1 MSVSD
6 ISLEDAISSGSEYQ
20 IDTDQTSTTDSAKG
34 NQKSGH
40 QSRPRATRMKIRQ
53 QRAAV
58 PFTSTPTAT
67 ACANAAASFL
77 LSDCETEDDHQFN
90 LDKRCFSEKQHTE
103 DILQIMERRMKL
115 MEDKMWIA
123 IGALRRDVAM
133 RDRQIADMQ
142 KQLERLQRGR
152 DSQEPVTGN
161 KQKATNHAKATVR
174 QALQNAE
181 TAGGMALNPQYKLEA
196 EQNKEVVDYAWNFA
210 KTALPAIPRPEFQ
223 VAMKRC
229 LQTKKERASRQKCG
243 SRTKR
248 NDDMRK
254 YSRKSTKSRN
264 RVKGIRK
271 ADLPATKDQ
280 V

>member
-103 DILQIMERRMKL
+103 DILQIMED
-115 MEDKMWIA
+115 E
-123 IGALRRDVAM
+123 
-133 RDRQIADMQ
+133 ADGGQ
-142 KQLERLQRGR
+142 NVDCYWCPETRCRNERSTDCRYAKT
-152 DSQEPVTGN
+152 TG
-161 KQKATNHAKATVR
+161 
-174 QALQNAE
+174 E
-181 TAGGMALNPQYKLEA
+181 TA
-196 EQNKEVVDYAWNFA
+196 
-210 KTALPAIPRPEFQ
+210 
-223 VAMKRC
+223 
-229 LQTKKERASRQKCG
+229 ER
-243 SRTKR
+243 
-248 NDDMRK
+248 
-254 YSRKSTKSRN
+254 
-264 RVKGIRK
+264 KG
-271 ADLPATKDQ
+271 
-280 V
+280 